1 MAQPINLGRV
11 VGSMIYQGLGTS
23 DETIKTE
30 LQSKQ
35 INALEGDKYISL
47 ADTYMWSLEKGN
59 WIKSTLKLQG
69 EKGDAGTPGAKG
81 EKGDT
86 GAQGPEGKQGPQGE
100 QGIQGPEGKQG
111 PKGDPGEDGKG
122 VTILGSYDTE
132 EELNQKQPTG
142 EPGDAYMV
150 NGDLYVW
157 SETVWKNVGR
167 IQGPQGPQGE
177 QGIQGL
183 QGIQGPAGKDGA
195 QGPAGVDGKTPT
207 MSINASGELIATFA
221 D

>member
-1 MAQPINLGRV
+1 MAQEINLGRV
-11 VGSMIYQGLGTS
+11 KGSMIYQGLGTS

-47 ADTYMWSLEKGN
+47 ADTYMWNLEKGN
-59 WIKSTLKLQG
+59 WVKSTLKLQG
-69 EKGDAGTPGAKG
+69 EKGDAGK
-81 EKGDT
+81 
-86 GAQGPEGKQGPQGE
+86 
-100 QGIQGPEGKQG
+100 
-111 PKGDPGEDGKG
+111 DGTG

-132 EELNQKQPTG
+132 EALKEAHPTG
-142 EPGDAYMV
+142 APGDAYMV
-150 NGDLYVW
+150 NGDLFVW
-157 SETVWKNVGR
+157 ADSTWKNVGR

-177 QGIQGL
+177 QGIQGP
-183 QGIQGPAGKDGA
+183 QGTQGPAGQDGA
-195 QGPAGVDGKTPT
+195 QGPAGADGKTPT

>member
-59 WIKSTLKLQG
+59 WVKSTLKLQG
-69 EKGDAGTPGAKG
+69 E
-81 EKGDT
+81 
-86 GAQGPEGKQGPQGE
+86 QGE
-100 QGIQGPEGKQG
+100 QGPQGKQG

-132 EELNQKQPTG
+132 EELNQEQPTG
-142 EPGDAYMV
+142 QPGDAYMV

-177 QGIQGL
+177 QGIQGP
-183 QGIQGPAGKDGA
+183 QGSQGPAGKDGA
-195 QGPAGVDGKTPT
+195 QGPAGADGKTPT

>member
-1 MAQPINLGRV
+1 MAQEINLGRV
-11 VGSMIYQGLGTS
+11 KGSMIYQGLGTS

-47 ADTYMWSLEKGN
+47 ADTYMWNLEKGN
-59 WIKSTLKLQG
+59 WVKSTLKLQG
-69 EKGDAGTPGAKG
+69 EKGDAGIAGAKG

-86 GAQGPEGKQGPQGE
+86 GAQGPEGKQGPQGP
-100 QGIQGPEGKQG
+100 QGEPGVQGPQG
-111 PKGDPGEDGKG
+111 PKGDPGKDGTG

-132 EELNQKQPTG
+132 EALKEAHPTG
-142 EPGDAYMV
+142 APGDAYMV
-150 NGDLYVW
+150 NGDLFVW
-157 SETVWKNVGR
+157 ADSTWKNVGR

-177 QGIQGL
+177 QGIQGP
-183 QGIQGPAGKDGA
+183 QGTQGPAGQDGA
-195 QGPAGVDGKTPT
+195 QGPAGADGKTPT